1 MEETVQNGREVR
13 SRWPRILGVIVL
25 LLVVLGLLG
34 FWWVKNNL
42 YAGPFRVTKL
52 SEKEQKVLDEK
63 IDRLERSALESG
75 PVFSGKPDER
85 KEGDRLEPERY
96 REDPEKREIRITE
109 KELNFLIAKNEET
122 AQRVAVDLYND
133 TVSVKLRIPLQPDFP
148 FFGGKTLRLNCGVTL
163 RQEGPK
169 PVVALQGVS
178 IGGVPIPNAWLGNLK
193 NIDLVREFGDQRGF
207 WKAFSDGVESVTVSD
222 GALYIKLKE

>member
-1 MEETVQNGREVR
+1 MEEAVQNGREVR
-13 SRWPRILGVIVL
+13 SRWPRILGIIAT

-34 FWWVKNNL
+34 FWWVKHNL

-63 IDRLERSALESG
+63 IDRLEQSALESG
-75 PVFSGKPDER
+75 RTFSGKTDE
-85 KEGDRLEPERY
+85 KKDEGRLEPERY
-96 REDPEKREIRITE
+96 REDPEKREIRISE
-109 KELNFLIAKNEET
+109 KELNFLIAKDEET
-122 AQRVAVDLYND
+122 ARRVAVDLSDD
-133 TVSVKLRIPLQPDFP
+133 TVSVKLRIPLEEDFP
-148 FFGGKTLRLNCGVTL
+148 IFGGKTLRLNCGVTL

-222 GALYIKLKE
+222 GALSIKLKE